1 MIQLFDQ
8 NGVNPRQIA
17 SELKIMLFH
26 SGVSELECFFAFLGN
41 ELLISVTHV
50 IAESSG
56 TFFKITE
63 FCNSECCLHSGLPGG
78 TVWFV
83 LPSLHKGNSDTVSS
97 FRDK

>member
-1 MIQLFDQ
+1 
-8 NGVNPRQIA
+8 
-17 SELKIMLFH
+17 MLFH
-26 SGVSELECFFAFLGN
+26 SGISELECCFAFLGHK
-41 ELLISVTHV
+41 LLISVTHV

-83 LPSLHKGNSDTVSS
+83 LQGLHKGNYDIVSS
-97 FRDK
+97 FRDE

>member
-8 NGVNPRQIA
+8 NSVNPRHIA
-17 SELKIMLFH
+17 SELKIVWFH
-26 SGVSELECFFAFLGN
+26 SGLSELECCFAFLGN

-56 TFFKITE
+56 TFFKIIK

-78 TVWFV
+78 AMWFV
-83 LPSLHKGNSDTVSS
+83 LPSLHKGNNDIVSS